1 MYPKRECKGRNRVR
15 RSTTFAYNSREC
27 VGEDPVQ
34 EQEAEDI
41 ICGNRC
47 GHCRLMLSDEDQVY
61 ECTFDERRGRERYIC
76 EDVFCRACI
85 TSAIYRKNKS
95 CSFVLL
101 GFVKMGTCSAG
112 SSTLCN
118 SSHKV
123 SWCKCH
129 QYN

>member
-1 MYPKRECKGRNRVR
+1 MYPKRECKGRIRVR
-15 RSTTFAYNSREC
+15 RSTTFAYNSREF
-27 VGEDPVQ
+27 VGEDQ
-34 EQEAEDI
+34 EQAAEDI
-41 ICGNRC
+41 ICGNWC
-47 GHCRLMLSDEDQVY
+47 GHCRLMHQVY

-118 SSHKV
+118 S
-123 SWCKCH
+123 
-129 QYN
+129 